1 MSSAAFQDAASA
13 TSDAS
18 GIYAV
23 VFQSVRLGY
32 IWTGSVQIPSAVPAS
47 VLPVKFTAF
56 DSGIP
61 IGSWYNDQSS
71 PNIQVQQQLSITASG
86 LVASTKFQAF
96 FKGMITPAAET
107 PPFWPGPTPAP
118 PVSGPFQLI
127 NTQTSV
133 NATTLISG
141 GQVQVLAPTAVVVGT
156 SLEIRY
162 FTLGGGMNGQIQILW
177 AASATASASSS
188 FTFDVNGAGTP
199 AVLSGLVLPNLDAFV
214 SIIVASAVAASPVCR
229 LSVLTGLPPIVRPP
243 LISGG
248 DLTRFN
254 TSIADGG
261 DSGEITLPPYV
272 GDAQLFLTAEV
283 AGASPAA
290 GAIFARLTSQDYL
303 GVSSELARVGA
314 ATQLLAAAGTTS
326 LQPGYIWKMSPRI
339 NSIRVFNRIGGG
351 TAVTVSMAIS
361 VSGP

>member
-1 MSSAAFQDAASA
+1 MSSTNFQDAASA
-13 TSDAS
+13 TSSATGDYS
-18 GIYAV
+18 V
-23 VFQSVRLGY
+23 TFQTVRLGY

-71 PNIQVQQQLSITASG
+71 PNLQVQQQLSVTASG
-86 LVASTKFQAF
+86 LTNSTRFQAF

-118 PVSGPFQLI
+118 PPSAPRVIVSNNVALGAGATVQIGTDQPVIVGTGLEIFEAATAHQGAGSNVRLYIRWSVDGSFVNPIEWTMDLSDAVNMRGLILPHLAPFVRFL
-127 NTQTSV
+127 
-133 NATTLISG
+133 AISG
-141 GQVQVLAPTAVVVGT
+141 GQEQISLTVV
-156 SLEIRY
+156 
-162 FTLGGGMNGQIQILW
+162 
-177 AASATASASSS
+177 
-188 FTFDVNGAGTP
+188 
-199 AVLSGLVLPNLDAFV
+199 
-214 SIIVASAVAASPVCR
+214 
-229 LSVLTGLPPIVRPP
+229 TGLPPIVRPP
-243 LISGG
+243 LILGG
-248 DLTRFN
+248 DLTRYN
-254 TSIADGG
+254 ATIADGG

-314 ATQLLAAAGTTS
+314 TTQFLAGAGTTS

-351 TAVTVSMAIS
+351 VAVTVSMAIS